1 MPLLGG
7 ITGFIDKYL
16 LGYALG
22 TAAGPALQPYA
33 QKLANEGWQA
43 RQDMPL
49 RALDAAHLVATGE
62 RDLSWGV
69 NEVSNVGVNP
79 SRFAAL
85 VDLADTAPDL
95 GTLYRLLHRQQISP
109 TKFQQGAKRAGI
121 EDDYLNGL
129 LALAEARLTPA
140 DVANAVQQ
148 GFVPNAGLLPPDPG
162 GAPPFTPPIE
172 EVPIDTL
179 QEFAAAGVPKGR
191 AAVLAQLV
199 GLPPGPME
207 LLQMWNRG
215 IITET
220 AVERGIREGHTKTKW
235 TSALKEFRH
244 FLVSPQEAAGL
255 RLRGWITK
263 GEAEKL
269 GALRGASPEVME
281 NLYLN
286 RGRPATTRQV
296 HIGYARGAKLPGAAN
311 EEEAIR
317 TAVKQSNIR
326 TEYADLLY
334 AQRFTYPSAFVIR
347 ALAQDGTFPPAL
359 TETILVESGWR
370 PEWAKLAAGK
380 WGGAAGAGPSTKWAD
395 RARSRLFTALHSDYV
410 DGGADEAVTREGLT
424 RVGATGAEQNAIVVL
439 WEWERQNVRRDLTQA
454 QILKLYKKAIWTREQ
469 AQAALEDMGMEAGDA
484 ADLLDAV

>member
-1 MPLLGG
+1 MAIWNQFRSILFGG
-7 ITGFIDKYL
+7 AIG
-16 LGYALG
+16 AAAR
-22 TAAGPALQPYA
+22 TAIEPQIEP
-33 QKLANEGWQA
+33 A
-43 RQDMPL
+43 RQRAWSQNTNRILDLGHLAELVAEGAVGEGEVADLAARNGYEIDSL
-49 RALDAAHLVATGE
+49 RALAE
-62 RDLSWGV
+62 I
-69 NEVSNVGVNP
+69 
-79 SRFAAL
+79 AL
-85 VDLADTAPDL
+85 HAPDL
-95 GTLYRLLHRQQISP
+95 GMLMQSRRRGDLTPGEFDDGLAKLKIKPEFRPAIRLLLSS
-109 TKFQQGAKRAGI
+109 
-121 EDDYLNGL
+121 
-129 LALAEARLTPA
+129 RLSPA

-162 GAPPFTPPIE
+162 GSPPFTPPVE

-179 QEFAAAGVPKGR
+179 DEFAAFGVPEGR
-191 AAVLAQLV
+191 AQVLAQLV

-207 LLQMWNRG
+207 LLQMWNRN

-220 AVERGIREGHTKTKW
+220 AVEQGVREGHTKTKW
-235 TSALKEFRH
+235 TSALKELRH
-244 FLVSPQEAAGL
+244 FLLSPQEAAGL

-296 HIGYARGAKLPGAAN
+296 HIGYARGAKLAGAAN

-370 PEWAKLAAGK
+370 PEWAKLAADK

-410 DGGADEAVTREGLT
+410 DLAADEAVTREGLT
-424 RVGATGAEQNAIVVL
+424 RVGATGAEQDVIIAL
-439 WEWERQNVRRDLTQA
+439 WEFERQSVRRELTQA
-454 QILKLYKKAIWTREQ
+454 QILKLFKKAIWTREQ

-484 ADLLDAV
+484 GDLLDSV